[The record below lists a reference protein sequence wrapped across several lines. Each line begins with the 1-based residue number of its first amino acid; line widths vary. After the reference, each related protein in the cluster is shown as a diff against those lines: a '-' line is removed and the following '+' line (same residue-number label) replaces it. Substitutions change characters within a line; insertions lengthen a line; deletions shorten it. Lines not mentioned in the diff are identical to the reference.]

1 MTAHKHRKQ
10 RVRRRAERTGE
21 SYTAALRYLRP
32 PMTEEKMEAAGWRRI
47 EKPEFGYTV
56 SIPGGWVE
64 TPPDLR
70 NSPWETARFG
80 TPEDRRHDV
89 VVFRQPVI
97 SGQTAADIVANAKSH
112 LEGYGFGEFHV
123 EHVTV
128 ASREGLRLDFATTDA
143 ERTWSSQQYYFVD
156 GNACFCVGYGSTAPE
171 EIREII
177 DAMVASFAL
186 MG

>member
-32 PMTEEKMEAAGWRRI
+32 PMTEEKLDRASWRRI
-47 EKPEFGYTV
+47 EKPDFGYAI
-56 SIPGGWVE
+56 SIPEGWIE

-112 LEGYGFGEFHV
+112 LEGYGFGDFHV

-128 ASREGLRLDFATTDA
+128 ASREGFAPRLRHHRRREELVEPAVLRRGRRRLFLCWL
-143 ERTWSSQQYYFVD
+143 RID
-156 GNACFCVGYGSTAPE
+156 GPRRDQGDHRCHGG
-171 EIREII
+171 
-177 DAMVASFAL
+177 
-186 MG
+186 

>member
-32 PMTEEKMEAAGWRRI
+32 PMTEEKMDRATWHRI
-47 EKPEFGYTV
+47 EKPDFGYAI
-56 SIPGGWVE
+56 SIPEEWIE

-80 TPEDRRHDV
+80 SPEDRRHDV

-112 LEGYGFGEFHV
+112 LESYGFGSFHV
-123 EHVTV
+123 EKVTV
-128 ASREGLRLDFATTDA
+128 ASREGWRLDFATTDA
-143 ERTWSSQQYYFVD
+143 GRRWSSQQYYVTD
-156 GNACFCVGYGSTAPE
+156 GDACFCFGYGSTAPD

-177 DAMVASFAL
+177 DAMLASFAIL
-186 MG
+186 I